1 MFRERLQQPGV
12 SAVTQD
18 IFAGP
23 RKIGGVKVEIWQFKI
38 AGLKFAQQIPVFV
51 RGAVDASDVEVLGVS
66 ARNLE
71 SERLGGPNFWHDAY
85 HEGQQA
91 RSEARLTIIPAPVF
105 L

>member
-38 AGLKFAQQIPVFV
+38 AGLKFAEQVPVFV
-51 RGAVDASDVEVLGVS
+51 RGAVDASDVELLGVS

-71 SERLGGPNFWHDAY
+71 SKRLRRANFWHDPY
-85 HEGQQA
+85 HEGQEA
-91 RSEARLTIIPAPVF
+91 GSEPRLPIIPAPV
-105 L
+105 